1 MRIRSVFVL
10 AAAALVAS
18 TALAAGTGLNAVL
31 YPEGEDI
38 KVKFLTTERAPK
50 ATLSGSVRAQQGQSR
65 IEVKWKGLEPALLF
79 GGDVNCWVLW
89 TVTPEGVVQ
98 SLGELPVREDR
109 SGEATFSSP
118 AKQFAARKL
127 RNTPARRTPRRLHW
141 WIGK

>member
-50 ATLSGSVRAQQGQSR
+50 ATLLRFVGSGDGLAVDPSQRAAGR
-65 IEVKWKGLEPALLF
+65 GAYLH
-79 GGDVNCWVLW
+79 
-89 TVTPEGVVQ
+89 
-98 SLGELPVREDR
+98 
-109 SGEATFSSP
+109 
-118 AKQFAARKL
+118 
-127 RNTPARRTPRRLHW
+127 RNTQCFDTFVRRCATA
-141 WIGK
+141 